1 MDLPRRSFSR
11 SRQNCLSSTV
21 HPRLGF
27 AWTNGR
33 SVYLINL
40 DGGKSL
46 ARKLTSDKLNE
57 IESNQNNKIVRVAWV
72 AADLDRSNTGKM
84 SETEALEKPS
94 LLSAFM
100 SSSDAVT

>member
-11 SRQNCLSSTV
+11 SRQNCLSSAV
-21 HPRLGF
+21 HPRLGL
-27 AWTNGR
+27 AWTDGR

-46 ARKLTSDKLNE
+46 ASKLTSEKLNE

-84 SETEALEKPS
+84 SETEARKEP
-94 LLSAFM
+94 
-100 SSSDAVT
+100 